1 MLNHVSLRSVF
12 HVVMFATVFT
22 QKRCSVRPYLQ
33 LFAGGISVLFTLFT
47 YSGVQH
53 ILCCVFSIF
62 VLCIIC
68 CKFSGLSILIASS
81 VFSNV
86 YLIKAYYSNYLCVF
100 PRMIPLDVHM

>member
-33 LFAGGISVLFTLFT
+33 LFAAGISVLFTLFT
-47 YSGVQH
+47 Y